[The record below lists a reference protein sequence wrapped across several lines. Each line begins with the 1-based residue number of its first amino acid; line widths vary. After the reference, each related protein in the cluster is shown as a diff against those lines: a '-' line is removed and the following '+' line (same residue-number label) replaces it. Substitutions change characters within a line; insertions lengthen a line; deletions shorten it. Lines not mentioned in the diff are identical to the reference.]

1 MQIKKLIFVI
11 KMHYSLEHKDLN
23 KSSLPWPVFQTGQ
36 TGLSRRNYD
45 ANIVLTVGGGRGGR
59 TRVGVALIPGP
70 DQEQIIP
77 EPPSIY
83 HRRI

>member
-1 MQIKKLIFVI
+1 
-11 KMHYSLEHKDLN
+11 MHYSLEHKDLN

-36 TGLSRRNYD
+36 TGLNRRNCD
-45 ANIVLTVGGGRGGR
+45 ASIVLTVGGGKGGR
-59 TRVGVALIPGP
+59 TRVGVALIPGL

-83 HRRI
+83 HKRI